1 MKKVVSHKRHVAK
14 TITYRI
20 LGTCTTFV
28 VGWVTTG
35 DIIIGASIGS
45 ADFFIKIVLYYAH
58 ERAWYRSK
66 FGIEEP
72 LIEPDQKQS
81 PETH

>member
-1 MKKVVSHKRHVAK
+1 MKKLVSHKRHVAK

-28 VGWVTTG
+28 VGWITTG

-58 ERAWYRSK
+58 ERAWYKSK
-66 FGIEEP
+66 FGITEHPEP
-72 LIEPDQKQS
+72 PQKQLS
-81 PETH
+81 ETR